1 MIPRAIWPPVLFA
14 IFVSTF
20 LLMIGSLNS
29 DSASPPQR
37 RNVLLISID
46 TLRPDHLGCYGYNV
60 RTPAIDALAAKSMLF
75 ENAISQVPL
84 TLPSHSTILTGLF
97 PDQHGVRN
105 NENFVLDQKIKT
117 LAEHFRVNG
126 YETGAVIGSFSLDS
140 SFGLDQGFQFYEDDM
155 GQGPD
160 DSINRYVERKADK
173 VARIG
178 QMWMNNRKGP
188 WFCFLHFFDPHT
200 AYNPPV
206 PFPQNY
212 DGEIAYVD
220 RVLGSLL
227 QNLAQANKLS
237 NTVVVLLSDHGE
249 SLGEHGESSHGVF
262 LYDATLKVPLLV
274 QAPELGPG
282 RIKTQV
288 RLADVAPT
296 IVELAG
302 LKGEGFATSGQ
313 SLLSQTQGAQKDL
326 PAYSETYY
334 TNLLMGWA
342 PLHSVRMDQKKFIEA
357 PKPEYYDLSA
367 DPKES
372 KNLIASAKIP
382 QAMKQELQRHHAQQP
397 AAAGHTP
404 DPETREKLASLG
416 YVTGAGT
423 KLGPSSFD
431 PKDGIQVW
439 IQIEEAVQL
448 AQTGKLDQSRAKLYE
463 VLKKQPYN
471 VMAET
476 ILGNVL
482 VKKGELE
489 EAVRHF
495 KNALRSD
502 LAGQETRYDL
512 AEIFYERKQY
522 REALEQLQK
531 LLDQDSVNT
540 RALKLAAF
548 CYVQTKD
555 YEQAATSFEKV
566 LTLYPSDAA
575 SLSHYARVLSFLQ
588 RDKESLNAYKKL
600 AEVRPLTE
608 EESIQVAAIHLTLND
623 VAAAEQY
630 FRKAVQANSKSSQ
643 AWRGLALIQ
652 VSRGDYVQALEA
664 FLKAGDCNGARQIV
678 FQDRTL
684 TADKVAE
691 FEEMCKAKN

>member
-1 MIPRAIWPPVLFA
+1 MKSASLITGILLFL
-14 IFVSTF
+14 FFSC
-20 LLMIGSLNS
+20 SLNS
-29 DSASPPQR
+29 DSASSPPR

-46 TLRPDHLGCYGYNV
+46 TLRPDHLGCYGYKAS
-60 RTPAIDALAAKSMLF
+60 TPAIDALAAKSVLF

-97 PDQHGVRN
+97 PDRHGVRN
-105 NENFVLDQKIKT
+105 NENFVLDPKIKT
-117 LAEHFRVNG
+117 LAEHFRKNG
-126 YETGAVIGSFSLDS
+126 YETGAVVGSFSLDS
-140 SFGLDQGFQFYEDDM
+140 SFGLDQGFQFYEDEM

-160 DSINRYVERKADK
+160 DSVNRYVERRAEK
-173 VARIG
+173 VAKIG
-178 QMWMNNRKGP
+178 QTWMNNRRGS

-200 AYNPPV
+200 GYNPPA

-220 RVLGSLL
+220 RVIGSLL
-227 QNLAQANKLS
+227 QNLSQASKLS

-274 QAPELGPG
+274 QAPELAAGK
-282 RIKTQV
+282 IKSQV

-302 LKGEGFATSGQ
+302 LNLKEFATSGQ
-313 SLLSQTQGAQKDL
+313 SLLSQIQGSQTDL

-342 PLHSVRMDQKKFIEA
+342 SLHSVRMDRKKFIEA

-367 DPKES
+367 DPRES
-372 KNLIASAKIP
+372 KNLIISEKVP
-382 QAMKQELQRHHAQQP
+382 QALKQELQKHHTQQQVVSS
-397 AAAGHTP
+397 GRTP

-416 YVTGAGT
+416 YVSGGSS
-423 KLGPSSFD
+423 KSVQSSFD
-431 PKDGIQVW
+431 PKDGIEIW
-439 IQIEEAVQL
+439 ILIEEAVQL
-448 AQTGKLDQSRAKLYE
+448 AQTGKLDQSSAKLYE
-463 VLKKQPYN
+463 VLKKQPEN

-482 VKKGELE
+482 VKKGNLD
-489 EAVRHF
+489 EAARHF
-495 KNALRSD
+495 KKALRSN

-512 AEIFYERKQY
+512 AEVFYERKQY
-522 REALEQLQK
+522 SEALEQLHK
-531 LLDQDSVNT
+531 LLEQDTSNM

-548 CYVQTKD
+548 CYLQLKD
-555 YEQAATSFEKV
+555 YKQAASTIEKV
-566 LTLYPSDAA
+566 LIKYPNDAL

-588 RDKESLNAYKKL
+588 RDQEALKAYKKL
-600 AEVRPLTE
+600 SEVRPLNE
-608 EESIQVAAIHLTLND
+608 EEAIQVAAIYLTVNNIT
-623 VAAAEQY
+623 AAEQY
-630 FRKAVQANSKSSQ
+630 FQKAVQANPKSSQ
-643 AWRGLALIQ
+643 AWRGLGLIQ
-652 VSRGDYVQALEA
+652 VSKREFLQALDA
-664 FLKAGDCNGARQIV
+664 FLKAGDCNGARQVV

-684 TADKVAE
+684 PRDKVSE
-691 FEEMCKAKN
+691 FEQMCKAN

>member
-1 MIPRAIWPPVLFA
+1 MKPILHPVFLGLFL
-14 IFVSTF
+14 FTLVSLT
-20 LLMIGSLNS
+20 SYS
-29 DSASPPQR
+29 ESPPQR

-46 TLRPDHLGCYGYNV
+46 TLRPDHLGCYGYDV
-60 RTPAIDALAAKSMLF
+60 RTPAIDALAAKSVLF

-84 TLPSHSTILTGLF
+84 TLPSHATILTGLF

-160 DSINRYVERKADK
+160 HSINRYVERKADK
-173 VARIG
+173 VAGIA
-178 QMWMNNRKGP
+178 QVWINNRKVP

-200 AYNPPV
+200 AYNPPA
-206 PFPQNY
+206 PFPQSY

-220 RVLGSLL
+220 WVLGSLL
-227 QNLAQANKLS
+227 QNLAQVNKLS
-237 NTVVVLLSDHGE
+237 HTVVVLLSDHGE

-262 LYDATLKVPLLV
+262 LYDATLKVPLMV
-274 QAPELGPG
+274 QAPGVAPG
-282 RIKTQV
+282 RIKGQV

-342 PLHSVRMDQKKFIEA
+342 SLHSVRMDQKKLIEA

-372 KNLIASAKIP
+372 KNLIASATIP
-382 QAMKQELQRHHAQQP
+382 QAMKQELQKHHAQQP
-397 AAAGHTP
+397 AAAGQTP

-423 KLGPSSFD
+423 KPVPSSFD

-448 AQTGKLDQSRAKLYE
+448 AQIGNLDQSRAKLYE
-463 VLKKQPYN
+463 VLKKQPDN

-495 KNALRSD
+495 KNALRSN
-502 LAGQETRYDL
+502 LAGEETRYDL
-512 AEIFYERKQY
+512 AEVFYERKQY

-531 LLDQDSVNT
+531 LLEQDTSNT

-548 CYVQTKD
+548 CYLQLKD
-555 YEQAATSFEKV
+555 YKQAASAFEKV
-566 LTLYPSDAA
+566 LIQYPNDAP
-575 SLSHYARVLSFLQ
+575 SLSHYARVLSFLK
-588 RDKESLNAYKKL
+588 RDQEALNAYKKL
-600 AEVRPLTE
+600 SEVRTLNE
-608 EESIQVAAIHLTLND
+608 EEAIQVAAIYLTVND

-630 FRKAVQANSKSSQ
+630 FQKAVQANPKSSQ

-652 VSRGDYVQALEA
+652 VSKREFVQALDA
-664 FLKAGDCNGARQIV
+664 FLKAGDCNGARQVV

-684 TADKVAE
+684 PPHKISE
-691 FEEMCKAKN
+691 FEQMCKAN